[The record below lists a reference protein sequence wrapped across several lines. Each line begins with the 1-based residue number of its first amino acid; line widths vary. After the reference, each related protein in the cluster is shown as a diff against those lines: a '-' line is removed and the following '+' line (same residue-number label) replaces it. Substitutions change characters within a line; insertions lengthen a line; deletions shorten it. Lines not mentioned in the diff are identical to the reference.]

1 MTGETRPRKL
11 VPMYSPA
18 RHPVIERKWGSL
30 LAGWGAGLG
39 GMVLV
44 LVGALA
50 SREYA
55 AADAGHTSPASP
67 WILVWQDEF
76 DGKIL
81 DATKWAVRAPGL
93 RESAMISAENVSL
106 DGAGHLLLTTTEKDG
121 VIHTGMIGSQ
131 GRFSQTY
138 GRWEA
143 RIKFHAM
150 EGHHG
155 AFWLQPERRV
165 KDAGNNPNLT
175 GAEIDIIEWFG
186 AGRKDGGAASN
197 VYWPG
202 GTGQHLH
209 DGGPLDLTP
218 VLKEG
223 RGLCDDFHVYAVE
236 WTPEEYV
243 FFIDEHEVFRTRSGV
258 SRQPQY
264 AILSLLCADWE
275 APRLDRSRL
284 PEGMMVDHVRVYRMR
299 VEPEL
304 VANSRYRVRAN

>member
-1 MTGETRPRKL
+1 MSSVVFDPIHESKRNML
-11 VPMYSPA
+11 V
-18 RHPVIERKWGSL
+18 
-30 LAGWGAGLG
+30 AGWGWALGGVLLVAVAGLS
-39 GMVLV
+39 L
-44 LVGALA
+44 
-50 SREYA
+50 REEVA
-55 AADAGHTSPASP
+55 QDAQPEHPVSP
-67 WILVWQDEF
+67 WALVWRDEF
-76 DGKIL
+76 DGQVL

-106 DGAGHLLLTTTEKDG
+106 DGAGRLLLTTTEKDG

-131 GRFSQTY
+131 GKFSHTY

-155 AFWLQPERRV
+155 SFWLQPERRE
-165 KDAGNNPNLT
+165 KDVGNNPHLT

-202 GTGQHLH
+202 EAGQHLH

-218 VLKEG
+218 VLKDG
-223 RGLCDDFHVYAVE
+223 RNLSDDFHVYAVE
-236 WTPEEYV
+236 WTPDEYV
-243 FFIDEHEVFRTRSGV
+243 FFIDEHEVFRTRAGV

-284 PEGMMVDHVRVYRMR
+284 PESMMVDYVRVYRMR
-299 VEPEL
+299 TAAVAVGPSPRAGAPSP
-304 VANSRYRVRAN
+304 VANSRYITSRE

>member
-1 MTGETRPRKL
+1 ML
-11 VPMYSPA
+11 A
-18 RHPVIERKWGSL
+18 
-30 LAGWGAGLG
+30 AGWGWALGGVLLVTVAGLSFRDR
-39 GMVLV
+39 V
-44 LVGALA
+44 
-50 SREYA
+50 
-55 AADAGHTSPASP
+55 AGVAQPEDPVSP
-67 WILVWQDEF
+67 WTLVWQDEF
-76 DGKIL
+76 DGRVL

-131 GRFSQTY
+131 GKFSQTY

-155 AFWLQPERRV
+155 AFWLQPERRE
-165 KDAGNNPNLT
+165 KDVGNNPHLT

-186 AGRKDGGAASN
+186 SGRNDGGAASN

-202 GTGQHLH
+202 ETGQHLH

-218 VLKEG
+218 VLKDG
-223 RGLCDDFHVYAVE
+223 RSLSDDFYVYAVE
-236 WTPEEYV
+236 WTPDEYV
-243 FFIDEHEVFRTRSGV
+243 FFIDEHEVFRTRAGV

-284 PEGMMVDHVRVYRMR
+284 PESMMVDYVRVYRMR
-299 VEPEL
+299 AAAAVVGPAPQVGAPSP
-304 VANSRYRVRAN
+304 VANSRYIASRE

>member
-1 MTGETRPRKL
+1 MFSIACETVNKSKWSPL
-11 VPMYSPA
+11 V
-18 RHPVIERKWGSL
+18 
-30 LAGWGAGLG
+30 AGWAWAISG
-39 GMVLV
+39 VL
-44 LVGALA
+44 LVGVIGLFL
-50 SREYA
+50 RDQVV
-55 AADAGHTSPASP
+55 ADALQASPASP
-67 WILVWQDEF
+67 WVLVWQDEF
-76 DGKIL
+76 DGATL
-81 DATKWAVRAPGL
+81 DATKWAVRSPGL

-106 DGAGHLLLTTTEKDG
+106 DGSGHLLLTTTEKDG

-131 GRFSQTY
+131 GKFFQTY

-155 AFWLQPERRV
+155 AFWLQPERRERDV
-165 KDAGNNPNLT
+165 GNNPNLT

-197 VYWPG
+197 LYWPG
-202 GTGQHLH
+202 ETGQHLH

-218 VLKEG
+218 VLKDG
-223 RGLCDDFHVYAVE
+223 RSLSDDFHVYAVE
-236 WTPEEYV
+236 WTPDEYV
-243 FFIDEHEVFRTRSGV
+243 FFIDEHEVFRTRAGV

-284 PEGMMVDHVRVYRMR
+284 PESMMVDYVRVYRMR
-299 VEPEL
+299 AAAAVVGSAPQVGAPSL
-304 VANSRYRVRAN
+304 VANSRYIASRE

>member
-1 MTGETRPRKL
+1 ML
-11 VPMYSPA
+11 V
-18 RHPVIERKWGSL
+18 
-30 LAGWGAGLG
+30 AGWGWALGGVLLVSVAGLS
-39 GMVLV
+39 L
-44 LVGALA
+44 
-50 SREYA
+50 REQEA
-55 AADAGHTSPASP
+55 ENAQPIDPVSP
-67 WILVWQDEF
+67 WTLVWQDEF
-76 DGKIL
+76 DGQVL

-131 GRFSQTY
+131 GKFSQTY

-155 AFWLQPERRV
+155 AFWLQPERREM
-165 KDAGNNPNLT
+165 DAGNNQHLT

-197 VYWPG
+197 LYWPG
-202 GTGQHLH
+202 ETGQHLH
-209 DGGPLDLTP
+209 DGGPLDLAP
-218 VLKEG
+218 VLKDG
-223 RGLCDDFHVYAVE
+223 RSLSDDFHVYAVE
-236 WTPEEYV
+236 WTPDEYV
-243 FFIDEHEVFRTRSGV
+243 FFIDEHEVFRTRAGV

-275 APRLDRSRL
+275 APRLDRSKL
-284 PEGMMVDHVRVYRMR
+284 PESMMVDYVRVYRLR
-299 VEPEL
+299 AAAAVVGPPPQAGAPSS
-304 VANSRYRVRAN
+304 VANSRYIASRE